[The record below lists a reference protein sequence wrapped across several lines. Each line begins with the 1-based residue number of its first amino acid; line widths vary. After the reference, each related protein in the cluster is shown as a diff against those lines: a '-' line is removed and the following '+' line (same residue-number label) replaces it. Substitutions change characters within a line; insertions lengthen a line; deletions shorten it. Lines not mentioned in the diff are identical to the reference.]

1 PAARAGAARTVR
13 QRRAGRRDQRPPD
26 SRGTGRADRLFARSR
41 HQPDDR
47 TAPAGTRGLQT
58 RQRVSAPA
66 GTREI
71 PRRGEFTGM
80 IFMKPWILL
89 LIIVAG
95 LVLLSVSV
103 SKQGGAS
110 ALAVES
116 ESLPAAPGNGQRA
129 PVIVE
134 LFTSE
139 GCSSCPPADAVLA
152 KLERQQPVAG
162 AEVIALGEHVDY
174 WNYIGWSDPFSSHLY
189 SEWQRDYARAFNRD
203 GVYTPQ
209 MVVDGEAEFIG
220 SNLGKAREA
229 IDVMLAIT
237 ESDLSSSVLR
247 GENAGRKLDH
257 GSVVRQIALITQAE
271 SREAKTISS
280 EPIIRLPRDWKRE
293 NLRAVAFAQAH
304 NSRRVLGAAAI
315 KLQDGQ
321 GNK

>member
-1 PAARAGAARTVR
+1 
-13 QRRAGRRDQRPPD
+13 
-26 SRGTGRADRLFARSR
+26 
-41 HQPDDR
+41 
-47 TAPAGTRGLQT
+47 
-58 RQRVSAPA
+58 
-66 GTREI
+66 
-71 PRRGEFTGM
+71 M

-220 SNLGKAREA
+220 SNLGKAREVIA
-229 IDVMLAIT
+229 RAAAHPKAMVQIARATDAPNAAEGTVAFKIRVTDLPPVSSSETIDVMLAIT